1 MLRRRQVPGYR
12 LNSILPRILRRA
24 PRVANQRTWAPR
36 FTPTPYYHI
45 IISEPPLWTPRKV
58 GASSSTA
65 PPRMNHFNIRYP
77 RGTSRTGIVLASAC
91 Y

>member
-12 LNSILPRILRRA
+12 LNSILQRNPSPSTPCGQPEDLGTEVYPILPYHHKRTA
-24 PRVANQRTWAPR
+24 PVDPQE
-36 FTPTPYYHI
+36 
-45 IISEPPLWTPRKV
+45 SGCLL
-58 GASSSTA
+58 STA